1 MLTMSEE
8 QTAALDQAS
17 LARFVADAASHL
29 RERFPAL
36 TGGQDENALHGR
48 ITEDIERAAGYGV
61 EDEADVLRYLE
72 FSARYGPRFDEEL
85 PWAQAELARPHRD
98 GTRKM
103 DNLDAW
109 DLFAVQLP
117 MLNRGAPP

>member
-1 MLTMSEE
+1 M
-8 QTAALDQAS
+8 AALDQAS
-17 LARFVADAASHL
+17 LNRFVADAAVHL
-29 RERFPAL
+29 RERFPAV
-36 TGGQDENALHGR
+36 TATQDDDTLHGR
-48 ITEDIERAAGYGV
+48 IMEDVERAAGYGV

-85 PWAQAELARPHRD
+85 PWARAELLRPHRD

-117 MLNRGAPP
+117 VLSRGTSQ